1 MTPFQKLAQ
10 VFNRNSKTYHSVK
23 IEDDDE
29 RLHQEKEPALTVQG
43 DAEKDLY
50 SRDIPADDDLVDD
63 DDDDDDKDYYGD
75 LKDEGKSNGNPQR
88 CSSYLGIAMSVAAGF
103 FMACSSLMVKLA
115 KSLSFCELVAMR
127 GIGLISFSLPI
138 LIYFLQPIIPTT
150 KRETG
155 LVYGQ
160 AILACGIVFGL
171 YFAFE
176 HISLAD
182 ATTIFFINP
191 VWTAILAYFF
201 LREKWSKYDS
211 FALVLSVA
219 GVVLV
224 TRPSFLFLTQQSVS
238 STNDTGKILSYAV
251 SFAGSVGNALC
262 YILVRKSNTATPALT
277 FVFHYGIVCT
287 VFGLLGGIASQGL
300 KFPDCGSRDNW
311 YALLVAVFS
320 FAGQASLIYAL
331 TIEQAAFVALGR
343 STDIAF
349 VFLLE
354 VVFLNVPINGYSLV
368 GSALVF
374 LCNTILVMKKLYTE
388 NS

>member
-1 MTPFQKLAQ
+1 MTQLQKLAQ
-10 VFNRNSKTYHSVK
+10 VFNRISKTYHSVK
-23 IEDDDE
+23 IEEEDDE
-29 RLHQEKEPALTVQG
+29 RIHQGKEPVLTVQR
-43 DAEKDLY
+43 DTEKELH
-50 SRDIPADDDLVDD
+50 SREVPTDDDFVDD
-63 DDDDDDKDYYGD
+63 DDDDDDNDDDDDDDDNKDNYGD
-75 LKDEGKSNGNPQR
+75 LNDGGELNGNPKR
-88 CSSYLGIAMSVAAGF
+88 CRSYLGIAVSVAAGF
-103 FMACSSLMVKLA
+103 FMSCSSLMVKLA
-115 KSLSFCELVAMR
+115 KRLSFCELVAIR
-127 GIGLISFSLPI
+127 GLGLIAFSLPI
-138 LIYFLQPIIPTT
+138 LIYLLQPIIPTT

-155 LVYGQ
+155 LVYGV
-160 AILACGIVFGL
+160 AILACGIDFGL

-201 LREKWSKYDS
+201 LREKWNKYDS
-211 FALVLSVA
+211 LALALSVA

-224 TRPSFLFLTQQSVS
+224 TRPSFLFPTQQSVTS
-238 STNDTGKILSYAV
+238 SNVTGKILSYAV
-251 SFAGSVGNALC
+251 SFTGSVGNALC
-262 YILVRKSNTATPALT
+262 YILVRKSITATPSLT
-277 FVFHYGIVCT
+277 FVFHYGIAST
-287 VFGLLGGIASQGL
+287 VFGLLGGIALQTL

-354 VVFLNVPINGYSLV
+354 VF
-368 GSALVF
+368 F
-374 LCNTILVMKKLYTE
+374 F
-388 NS
+388 